1 MASVAKLEELG
12 TLGSQLLSGIQ
23 QGLEL
28 LRRPAINRTSKLIEN
43 VIETNNTESLRSYIE
58 AGCINTHDAVQST
71 KKLHSCR
78 VGLDDHLKKAR
89 SIIDKL
95 ERLLND
101 VNIALE
107 TENPP
112 CSSTV
117 SDEDLEFNEDEATVP
132 NKKPDANEYAL
143 LMGIIKVMVKKNH
156 RMQEKIISG
165 LSLKSSSGELETY
178 CLMWSL
184 QPYIDDEIMHQAWKL
199 V

>member
-1 MASVAKLEELG
+1 MHVAKLEELG
-12 TLGSQLLSGIQ
+12 ASGNQLLSGIQ

-28 LRRPAINRTSKLIEN
+28 LRRPPINRISKLIEN
-43 VIETNNTESLRSYIE
+43 VIETNNTENLRSYIE

-71 KKLHSCR
+71 KKLHTCR

-89 SIIDKL
+89 SLIDEL
-95 ERLLND
+95 ERLFND

-112 CSSTV
+112 CTSTV
-117 SDEDLEFNEDEATVP
+117 SDEDLELNEEEATVP
-132 NKKPDANEYAL
+132 NKKPDASEYAL
-143 LMGIIKVMVKKNH
+143 LMGIIKVMVKKDH
-156 RMQEKIISG
+156 RMQEKIVSCLG
-165 LSLKSSSGELETY
+165 LKSSSEELETY

-184 QPYIDDEIMHQAWKL
+184 RPYIDDEIMHQAWKL